1 MTDSLYERLGGHS
14 TLFEAMHKL
23 YEKMQNDPVIS
34 HYFENMDIE
43 SLTRKQVS
51 FMTRAFGGQS
61 KPETRSLKE
70 IHAGLNISNHEFNVL
85 VRLLQETLTEIG
97 IRITLQHE
105 VLAIIE
111 DVRDEVVT
119 DSADDS

>member
-1 MTDSLYERLGGHS
+1 MADSLYERLGGHS
-14 TLFEAMHKL
+14 TLFEAMHRL

-34 HYFENMDIE
+34 HYFADMDIE

-61 KPETRSLKE
+61 PSERRSLKE
-70 IHAGLNISNHEFNVL
+70 IHAGLNISNHDFNVL

-97 IRITLQHE
+97 IEIKLQHE
-105 VLAIIE
+105 VMAIIE
-111 DVRDEVVT
+111 DVRESVVSDST
-119 DSADDS
+119 DN